1 VLVLSVLNA
10 VVLLERVDLDPER
23 HAFLP
28 SVLSHGEL
36 CADAV
41 NLNNKRAHISEYS
54 FGQKRRDGIQ
64 TNVLGFGF
72 G

>member
-1 VLVLSVLNA
+1 MLVLSVLHA
-10 VVLLERVDLDPER
+10 VIFLERVDLDPER
-23 HAFLP
+23 HPFLS

-41 NLNNKRAHISEYS
+41 NLNNKRTHISEL
-54 FGQKRRDGIQ
+54 FWGQKRRDEIQ